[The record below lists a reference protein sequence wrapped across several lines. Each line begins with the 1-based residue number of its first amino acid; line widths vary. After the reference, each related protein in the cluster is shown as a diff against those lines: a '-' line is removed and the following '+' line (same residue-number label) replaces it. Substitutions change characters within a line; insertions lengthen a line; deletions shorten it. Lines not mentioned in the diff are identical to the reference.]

1 MPTLTPEDQIK
12 NFVEQKRPKDLEIRK
27 QIDLG
32 YSWDGRTAI
41 FFEIRPHWNDPSI
54 IRENP
59 IAKIVFIKTTQ
70 IWKLYWMRS
79 TGKWESYMPKKE
91 AKTIKTLLSAI
102 QEDKFRL
109 FFG

>member
-1 MPTLTPEDQIK
+1 MPTLSSEDQIK

-41 FFEIRPHWNDPSI
+41 LFEIRPQWNDPSI

-102 QEDKFRL
+102 QEDKYRL

>member
-1 MPTLTPEDQIK
+1 MESNKTHIANHKKLKHAHTHTQIK

-41 FFEIRPHWNDPSI
+41 LFEIRPQWNDPSI

-59 IAKIVFIKTTQ
+59 IAKIVFTKTTK

-79 TGKWESYMPKKE
+79 TGKWEFYMPK
-91 AKTIKTLLSAI
+91 
-102 QEDKFRL
+102 
-109 FFG
+109 